1 MANAKPDGDAIN
13 PSLPRRHKDPSP
25 CPRVSL
31 FGVAV
36 VDRRGVAMGLEI
48 LNHGVIARMHGAHH
62 PVPDRE
68 KIAVIVPKR
77 RVMQVM
83 EGCAD
88 HG

>member
-1 MANAKPDGDAIN
+1 MANAKPDGGAIH
-13 PSLPRRHKDPSP
+13 PSPPERHEDPSP

-36 VDRRGVAMGLEI
+36 VDSGGVAMGLEV
-48 LNHGVIARMHGAHH
+48 LNHGVITRMHGAHH